1 MRPPLET
8 AQVGENDA
16 SNYLHAEPIASSVTT
31 HASACL
37 HGCRG
42 RTTWEEVRH
51 EDHQQEDVHQEAAA
65 LDPHPARRPGRP
77 SRRCLLLDV
86 ERNRPPRRLRSRRV
100 RRCRTTPRK
109 PDLTGHWRV
118 VPGPADQATTAGY
131 RVVEKV
137 AGGLASDTAT
147 GRTGHVTGSVTVVG
161 KKVTAA
167 EFTVNMT
174 TLKSDKSLRDSVLKT
189 VAIQTSK
196 YPTASFTLTDPI
208 ALAGTA
214 PGAIER
220 VTAHGMLKLHGVSR
234 SVSVPLQYQQT
245 GTGFRVLAD
254 MPIVMADYAHQG
266 AQHRRRGLRP
276 EPRHVRG
283 ARQSRQMNIAA
294 NSVVTHENSMRADR
308 RPCAHQPRAMR
319 QTALFRSCGGITLS
333 TCRRTALG

>member
-1 MRPPLET
+1 MHFD
-8 AQVGENDA
+8 V
-16 SNYLHAEPIASSVTT
+16 
-31 HASACL
+31 
-37 HGCRG
+37 
-42 RTTWEEVRH
+42 TTWEEVH
-51 EDHQQEDVHQEAAA
+51 MKII
-65 LDPHPARRPGRP
+65 
-77 SRRCLLLDV
+77 SRRTFTKKRLLWILTPLV
-86 ERNRPPRRLRSRRV
+86 VLAVLGGVAFYWMLSGTSAPPLALQA
-100 RRCRTTPRK
+100 RTAVSNDTSQT
-109 PDLTGHWRV
+109 DLTGHWRV

-161 KKVTAA
+161 RKVVAA

-254 MPIVMADYAHQG
+254 MPIVMADYAIKAPSIG
-266 AQHRRRGLRP
+266 G
-276 EPRHVRG
+276 VV
-283 ARQSRQMNIAA
+283 
-294 NSVVTHENSMRADR
+294 SVQNHGTFEVLVNLAK
-308 RPCAHQPRAMR
+308 
-319 QTALFRSCGGITLS
+319 
-333 TCRRTALG
+333 